1 MISIICPSPKGSDI
15 AFKLQ
20 KSLNANLYIKGK
32 IEDKEYDKIKDAE
45 VSLSTNRTIYRFYE
59 NFKLKDITEET
70 FKSSDSIIFISSTG
84 IAVRA
89 VSSFIVSKDVDP
101 GVVVVDLSSKYAISL
116 LSGHLGGS
124 NELTL
129 EVSRILNCHPI
140 ITTAT
145 DTMNIKAPD
154 IIAKNHKL
162 IIDDLKKAKCIAAL
176 LVDGKEVGIKDEYGI
191 IDITKGY
198 KKLIQLE
205 ENSIWITN
213 KINYEDTGLDFTKVL
228 KLIKRDIVL
237 GIGCRRNTPYEKIKE
252 FVLDSLRKYNYD
264 FRAVN
269 KIVSVDLKQDEDGI
283 IKLAENFECPF
294 ITYKREEIKLVEDK
308 YEKSEFVFKTL
319 GVYSVCEPCVDLS
332 GAEIVIS
339 KIKHEGMTLAIGILK
354 S

>member
-32 IEDKEYDKIKDAE
+32 IENKEYDKIKDAE
-45 VSLSTNRTIYRFYE
+45 VSLSTNRVIYRFYE
-59 NFKLKDITEET
+59 NFKLKDITEDA
-70 FKSSDSIIFISSTG
+70 FKISESIIFISSTG

-129 EVSRILNCHPI
+129 EVSRILNCNPI

-154 IIAKNHKL
+154 IIAKKHNL
-162 IIDDLKKAKCIAAL
+162 VIDDLKKAKYIAAL
-176 LVDGKEVGIKDEYGI
+176 LVDGKEVGIKDEYEI

-198 KKLIQLE
+198 KKLSKLE
-205 ENSIWITN
+205 ENSMWITN
-213 KINYEDTGLDFTKVL
+213 KINYEDTELDSNKVL
-228 KLIKRDIVL
+228 KLIRKDIVI
-237 GIGCRRNTPYEKIKE
+237 GIG
-252 FVLDSLRKYNYD
+252 
-264 FRAVN
+264 
-269 KIVSVDLKQDEDGI
+269 
-283 IKLAENFECPF
+283 
-294 ITYKREEIKLVEDK
+294 
-308 YEKSEFVFKTL
+308 
-319 GVYSVCEPCVDLS
+319 
-332 GAEIVIS
+332 
-339 KIKHEGMTLAIGILK
+339 
-354 S
+354 